1 MAFGKW
7 PIAIGSMQNAK
18 TMAKINGREYEWADL
33 TLILGGRDITG
44 FRGLK
49 YGEKIEREALHAKG
63 RYPHSIQSG
72 NVTFEGEIT
81 LLRSEYDALEK
92 AGGGSI
98 LGLCLDALALYGN
111 PSQGNAMTTDRIESL
126 RFTEAVKDIKQGD
139 KFQEIAL
146 PFIALKV
153 TNQV

>member
-33 TLILGGRDITG
+33 TLILGGRDIAG

-92 AGGGSI
+92 AGDGSI
-98 LGLCLDALALYGN
+98 LGLCLDALASYGN
-111 PSQGNAMTTDRIESL
+111 PSQGEAMTTDRIESL